1 MDFNLTEEQMMFAA
15 SVERFAE
22 KEIAPGVEER
32 EEVTGFSHEIWKKI
46 SEFGLNGLCI
56 PCEYGGGGADPMTTI
71 VGTQAFSRGSGDSSL
86 VVVWMSHLLLSAMPI
101 VDLGT
106 EEQKKKYLPKM
117 ASGEWIGAFAL
128 TEPEAGT
135 DATGLR
141 TTAKK
146 DGNSYIL
153 NGSKTFISNAPIA
166 DVFIVFASVDL
177 SLRANGITIFIVD
190 KNTPGLTIG
199 KPLKKYDGNAA
210 PTGEIFFDDCRVP
223 TENLLGKEGEGFL
236 AMISSLGWERMA
248 FGSTIGL
255 LEWGLNKCIN
265 YAKERKQ
272 FGKPIAKF
280 QLVQAM
286 LAEMKMDLE
295 AARYLVYNLAWK
307 KQMKVDSA
315 MDAAITKTFVTEA
328 ANRNSQK
335 AIQIF
340 GGNGCM
346 REYPIG
352 HGLWGSKMAMI
363 GGGTSQIQRV
373 IIGRLLTGL

>member
-1 MDFNLTEEQMMFAA
+1 MDFNLTEEQLMFAD
-15 SVERFAE
+15 SVEKFAR

-32 EEVTGFSHEIWKKI
+32 EEVSGFSRDVWKKM

-56 PCEYGGGGADPMTTI
+56 PVEYGGGGADPITTI
-71 VGTQAFSRGSGDSSL
+71 IGTQAFARGSGDVFL
-86 VVVWMSHLLLSAMPI
+86 VVAWLSHLLLAAMPI

-117 ASGEWIGAFAL
+117 ASGEWIGAYAL

-141 TTAKK
+141 TTARKEG
-146 DGNSYIL
+146 DHYIL

-166 DVFIVFASVDL
+166 DVFVVFASIDL
-177 SLRANGITIFIVD
+177 SLRAGGITIFVVER
-190 KNTPGLTIG
+190 NTPGLTTG
-199 KPLKKYDGNAA
+199 KPLRKYDGHSS
-210 PTGEIFFDDCRVP
+210 PTGEIFFEDCAVP
-223 TENLLGKEGEGFL
+223 VENLLGKEGEGFF

-248 FGSTIGL
+248 FGACVGAMEWE
-255 LEWGLNKCIN
+255 LEQCIA
-265 YAKERKQ
+265 YARERKQ

-286 LAEMKMDLE
+286 LAEMKIDLE

-307 KQMKVDSA
+307 KHMKTDTA
-315 MDAAITKTFVTEA
+315 LDAAITKTFVTEA
-328 ANRNSQK
+328 AHRNSQK
-335 AIQIF
+335 AVQIF

-346 REYPIG
+346 REYPVG
-352 HGLWGSKMAMI
+352 HNFWASKMGVI

-373 IIGRLLTGL
+373 IIGRMLAGV